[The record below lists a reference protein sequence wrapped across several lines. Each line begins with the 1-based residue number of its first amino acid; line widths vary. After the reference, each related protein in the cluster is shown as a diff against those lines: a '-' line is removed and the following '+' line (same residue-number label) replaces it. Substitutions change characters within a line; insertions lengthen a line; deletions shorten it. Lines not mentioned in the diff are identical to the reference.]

1 MAILNDSAVQFHE
14 SSVLLTCSA
23 ACEAKLQSLCKR
35 LNQEGNEKRSRL
47 LWPFTEKEHQKTIQD
62 IGIFTNWMQFASS
75 VDGCRLLSQTSN
87 DVMKLIRQQL
97 EQINTIQALESETPS
112 NFEIGSTTKAR
123 NPDQY

>member
-1 MAILNDSAVQFHE
+1 
-14 SSVLLTCSA
+14 
-23 ACEAKLQSLCKR
+23 
-35 LNQEGNEKRSRL
+35 
-47 LWPFTEKEHQKTIQD
+47 
-62 IGIFTNWMQFASS
+62 MQFASS